1 VKIVFKPKDSAAREW
16 PFDPDDIEMVDASFI
31 KKQTRMTHVE
41 WKKAL
46 MQQDADALHGLLWV
60 LGKQDN
66 PLYRWSDVRFRMNE
80 ISFDF
85 DDDEVT
91 ALIKWLASISPE
103 DADGE
108 DVASMRLMLEEQGVD
123 VDARVADL
131 LADPEFTPETP
142 ADEAAAEVEQDPKA

>member
-1 VKIVFKPKDSAAREW
+1 MKVVFTPKDGARREW
-16 PFDPDDIEMVDASFI
+16 PFDPDDIEMMDASFI
-31 KKQTRMTHVE
+31 KKQTRMTHSE

-46 MQQDADALHGLLWV
+46 LEQDADALHGLLWM

-85 DDDEVT
+85 DDDEV
-91 ALIKWLASISPE
+91 AAIIKGLASMTPE
-103 DADGE
+103 AAADE
-108 DVASMRLMLEEQGVD
+108 NVAALRLMLEQQDVD

-131 LADPEFTPETP
+131 LADPEFVPEP
-142 ADEAAAEVEQDPKA
+142 AAEDAPEVEQDPKA

>member
-1 VKIVFKPKDSAAREW
+1 MKVVFKPKDGAAREW
-16 PFDPDDIEMVDASFI
+16 PFEPDDIEMVDASFI
-31 KKQTRMTHVE
+31 KKQTRMTHSE

-46 MQQDADALHGLLWV
+46 LEQDADALHGLLWV

-66 PLYRWSDVRFRMNE
+66 PMYRWSDVRFRMNE

-91 ALIKWLASISPE
+91 AIVEHLASMTPE
-103 DADGE
+103 EADE
-108 DVASMRLMLEEQGVD
+108 ADVAALRVLLEGQGVD

-131 LADPEFTPETP
+131 LADPEFTPEPTEDNP
-142 ADEAAAEVEQDPKA
+142 AEVEQDPKA

>member
-1 VKIVFKPKDSAAREW
+1 VKVVFTPKDGTPREW
-16 PFDPDDIEMVDASFI
+16 PFEPDDIEMVDASFI
-31 KKQTRMTHVE
+31 KKQTRMTHSE

-46 MQQDADALHGLLWV
+46 LEQDADALHGLLWM

-80 ISFDF
+80 VAFHF

-91 ALIKWLASISPE
+91 AIVKGLASMDPE
-103 DADGE
+103 EAADP
-108 DVASMRLMLEEQGVD
+108 DVAALRLVLEQQDVD

-131 LADPEFTPETP
+131 LADPEFTPEPTEDNP
-142 ADEAAAEVEQDPKA
+142 AEVEQDPKA